1 MRIEIVGRKYDVSSH
16 LDDVIRHKIDKQLG
30 HYFSDED
37 TARVVCKEEHGK
49 CKMEL
54 TIVIGSTTL
63 RAEETSDNMY
73 NNVDVVV
80 PKVERQMR
88 KYRTKLN
95 KNLRNKIEVA
105 PTEEPEPMPALVR
118 TKHYKL
124 QSMSVEDALFQLELL
139 DNDFYLFLNAATGLV
154 SLVYK
159 RKDGDMGMIEGEF

>member
-1 MRIEIVGRKYDVSSH
+1 MRIEIVGRKYDVSAH

-37 TARVVCKEEHGK
+37 VARVVCKEEHGK

-54 TIVIGSTTL
+54 TISLGSTTL

-95 KNLRNKIEVA
+95 KNLREKIEVPA
-105 PTEEPEPMPALVR
+105 EAEPEVMPTLVR

-124 QSMSVEDALFQLELL
+124 QSMSVEEALFQMEML
-139 DNDFYLFLNAATGLV
+139 DNNFYLFLNAETGLV

-159 RKDGDMGMIEGEF
+159 RQDGNVGMIEGEF

>member
-1 MRIEIVGRKYDVSSH
+1 MRIEIIGRKYDVSQH

-30 HYFSDED
+30 HYFSDDD
-37 TARVVCKEEHGK
+37 TARVVCREEHGK

-54 TIVIGSTTL
+54 TIAIAGATL
-63 RAEETSDNMY
+63 RAEELSDNMY

-88 KYRTKLN
+88 KYRTKLS
-95 KNLRNKIEVA
+95 KNLREKIEVSEVEA
-105 PTEEPEPMPALVR
+105 EAKPTLVR

-124 QSMSVEDALFQLELL
+124 QAMSVEDALFQMEML
-139 DNDFYLFLNAATGLV
+139 DNNFYLFLNSETGLV

-159 RKDGDMGMIEGEF
+159 RTDGNVGMIEGEF

>member
-1 MRIEIVGRKYDVSSH
+1 MRIEIIGRKYDVSAH
-16 LDDVIRHKIDKQLG
+16 LEEVIRHKIEKQLG
-30 HYFSDED
+30 HYFSDDD

-54 TIVIGSTTL
+54 TIVVGSTTL

-95 KNLRNKIEVA
+95 KNLRNKIEVVEQEPEQA
-105 PTEEPEPMPALVR
+105 PTLVR

-124 QSMSVEDALFQLELL
+124 QSMNVEDALFQMEML
-139 DNDFYLFLNAATGLV
+139 DNDFYLFVNAESGLV

-159 RKDGDMGMIEGEF
+159 RKDGDVGMIEGEF

>member
-1 MRIEIVGRKYDVSSH
+1 MRIEIVGRKYDVSAH
-16 LDDVIRHKIDKQLG
+16 LEDVIRHKIDKQLG

-37 TARVVCKEEHGK
+37 TARVVCREEHGK

-54 TIVIGSTTL
+54 TIVVGSTTL
-63 RAEETSDNMY
+63 RAEEISDNMY

-95 KNLRNKIEVA
+95 KNLRDKIEVA
-105 PTEEPEPMPALVR
+105 AVEEAEEKPVLVR

-124 QSMSVEDALFQLELL
+124 QSMSVEDAQFQMEVL
-139 DNDFYLFLNAATGLV
+139 DNDFYLFINSETGLV

-159 RKDGDMGMIEGEF
+159 RKDGNVGMIEGEF

>member
-1 MRIEIVGRKYDVSSH
+1 MRIEIVGRKYDVSAH
-16 LDDVIRHKIDKQLG
+16 LDGVIRHKIDKQLG
-30 HYFSDED
+30 HYFSDDD

-54 TIVIGSTTL
+54 TIVVGSTTL

-95 KNLRNKIEVA
+95 KNLRNTIEVNEA
-105 PTEEPEPMPALVR
+105 EPEAMPALVR

-124 QSMSVEDALFQLELL
+124 QSMSVEDALFQMEML
-139 DNDFYLFLNAATGLV
+139 DNDFYLFLNVETGLV

-159 RKDGDMGMIEGEF
+159 RKDGDVGMIEGEF

>member
-1 MRIEIVGRKYDVSSH
+1 MRIEIIGRKYDVTPH
-16 LDDVIRHKIDKQLG
+16 LEDVIRHKIDKQLG

-54 TIVIGSTTL
+54 TIVVGSTTL

-73 NNVDVVV
+73 NNIDVVV

-95 KNLRNKIEVA
+95 KNLRNTIEV
-105 PTEEPEPMPALVR
+105 PEVEEPEQAPSLVR

-124 QSMSVEDALFQLELL
+124 QSMSVEDAIFQMDVL
-139 DNDFYLFLNAATGLV
+139 DNNFYLFLNSETGLV

-159 RKDGDMGMIEGEF
+159 RQDGDYGMIEGEF